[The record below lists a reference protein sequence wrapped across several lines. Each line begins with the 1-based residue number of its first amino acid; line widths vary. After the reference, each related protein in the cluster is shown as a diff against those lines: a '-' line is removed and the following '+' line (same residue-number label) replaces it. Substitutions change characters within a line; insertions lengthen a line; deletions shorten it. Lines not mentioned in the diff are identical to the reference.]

1 MAMGKLVRPTELVMP
16 SEAKAAGFPGNNS
29 PGKKKK
35 KKESISKQ
43 EGIWEAGKAHKHVHS
58 RGTWGAMTNVAMIS
72 PGVKASRFLF

>member
-35 KKESISKQ
+35 RK
-43 EGIWEAGKAHKHVHS
+43 
-58 RGTWGAMTNVAMIS
+58 
-72 PGVKASRFLF
+72 SRFQSRKGSGKLEKPTNMSIAEEHGEP